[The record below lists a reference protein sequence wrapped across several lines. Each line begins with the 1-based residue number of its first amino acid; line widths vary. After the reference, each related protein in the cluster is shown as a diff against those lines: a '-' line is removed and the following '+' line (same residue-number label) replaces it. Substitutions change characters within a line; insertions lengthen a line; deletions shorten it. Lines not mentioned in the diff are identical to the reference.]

1 MSVSSKG
8 VSRWRCLL
16 LSGLLFVTVP
26 ISAASILTVTT
37 VGNGIDVL
45 TNLTGGNLDRTLAI
59 ITIDSQISQSP
70 NGFRLAISSQ
80 KLGSLVRKPTPQ
92 TYADSGIE
100 GNVAPYT
107 FTLSPNGNGSLGC
120 AEPSLPISHPLST
133 TITLDFSQTVVTD
146 TVGKAYMC
154 LFTIPGKNTLF
165 AGTFGDELTI
175 TLSDL

>member
-1 MSVSSKG
+1 M
-8 VSRWRCLL
+8 

-45 TNLTGGNLDRTLAI
+45 TNLKGGNLDRSLAI

-80 KLGSLVRKPTPQ
+80 KLGSLVRQETPQ

-107 FTLSPNGNGSLGC
+107 FTLMPNGNGTLGC
-120 AEPSLPISHPLST
+120 TEPSLPIDHALST
-133 TITLDFSQTVVTD
+133 TITLDFSQAVVAD
-146 TVGKAYMC
+146 TVGKVYTC

-165 AGTFGDELTI
+165 SGTFGDVLTI
-175 TLSDL
+175 TLSDF

>member
-1 MSVSSKG
+1 MFASSKG

-45 TNLTGGNLDRTLAI
+45 TNLTGGNLDRILAI
-59 ITIDSQISQSP
+59 ITIDSQSP

-92 TYADSGIE
+92 TYADSGID

-107 FTLSPNGNGSLGC
+107 FTLASNGNGTLGC
-120 AEPSLPISHPLST
+120 AEPSLPIDHPLST
-133 TITLDFSQTVVTD
+133 TITLDFDQAVVAD
-146 TVGKAYMC
+146 TVGKEYMC
-154 LFTIPGKNTLF
+154 LFTVPGKNTLF
-165 AGTFGDELTI
+165 SGTFGDELTV